1 MKLDAVKRVTDIM
14 LDIAA
19 ASDEQSR
26 GIVQVSQAISE
37 TDGVTQQNASL
48 VEEEASRRPLQR
60 KNRPARLTQAV
71 DAFHLQDIT
80 GERCDHPSFN
90 KRRASETI

>member
-1 MKLDAVKRVTDIM
+1 MNEIVDAVKRVTDIM

-37 TDGVTQQNASL
+37 MDKVTQQKRVAG
-48 VEEEASRRPLQR
+48 RRGVR
-60 KNRPARLTQAV
+60 GGGFA
-71 DAFHLQDIT
+71 
-80 GERCDHPSFN
+80 
-90 KRRASETI
+90 